1 MATEIQ
7 IGPIETSAPSA
18 TAILESMTSEERATW
33 DKTGEIPVRPQGE
46 STTSATPATVA
57 KSGPEETP
65 VEVESESKTDKGTQ
79 ETEKEKP
86 ASRGDKRIL
95 ELLGKNKALE
105 AELEELRKPKVE
117 VKAEV
122 KPESAPGKPS
132 SPVVI
137 PDALK
142 AKIKAVVEQADQFE
156 TYEDMISAL
165 IVETVQ
171 MIGPDVVESKLKQKE
186 EAQQAAKAQEKIS
199 EKWMKSVKDA
209 AGKHTD
215 YEAAVDSPEM
225 AKLIPVGSMLNS
237 LLVDSELGGEI
248 LYHLA
253 THKDEI
259 KRISVLPPIAQ
270 AREVFKLET
279 TLSGSPVQT
288 ETEEAPPPPRSLGSG
303 EILPANAVTA
313 ALQAKDAGAYMKA
326 ANEEDK
332 KRLKK

>member
-1 MATEIQ
+1 MPNIGAAEPNSDTPPVAAPSSVEAALAKAKAGLVMGDEGDVTLTGHPAAEDGGADDPGPGAGEGDEAPPVKAKPKGAGDDAGAGDEGDDDKKVEPKHKTIEAADKAVRAAERRMTTATE
-7 IGPIETSAPSA
+7 EA
-18 TAILESMTSEERATW
+18 
-33 DKTGEIPVRPQGE
+33 
-46 STTSATPATVA
+46 
-57 KSGPEETP
+57 
-65 VEVESESKTDKGTQ
+65 
-79 ETEKEKP
+79 
-86 ASRGDKRIL
+86 
-95 ELLGKNKALE
+95 
-105 AELEELRKPKVE
+105 AELRRQN
-117 VKAEV
+117 A
-122 KPESAPGKPS
+122 
-132 SPVVI
+132 
-137 PDALK
+137 AL
-142 AKIKAVVEQADQFE
+142 
-156 TYEDMISAL
+156 T
-165 IVETVQ
+165 
-171 MIGPDVVESKLKQKE
+171 
-186 EAQQAAKAQEKIS
+186 AQVSEAQEKIS

-209 AGKHTD
+209 AGKYTD

-288 ETEEAPPPPRSLGSG
+288 ETEEVPPPPRSLGSG